1 MNSHKFLLFAFVF
14 LLSGIQVQAQ
24 KNHIVINE
32 ILASNARGFAD
43 GFGEHDDWIELYN
56 LTDSNIQ
63 LAGMFLTDDP
73 DYPTKHEIGDS
84 EYWTIV
90 ESKGFILLWVDNDPE
105 QGKRHLSFSLSKKGG
120 YIGLYDRDTLLV
132 DEIYYRAQDRDR
144 SLGRIKVNENE
155 LAIFKHP
162 TPNEH
167 NENGLRLNLTK
178 TFVDVNLSSG
188 FYESQQIINLSCVL
202 EGNIHYTLDGS
213 EPNHKSDIYVNPI
226 VLDSSCVLRARLIKK
241 GFLPDAIISRSF
253 FINEKNSLAV
263 VSLIVDP
270 KDLWRK
276 KKGIYRNFEKR
287 GMEVP
292 AHIEYFDT
300 TETGA
305 FQLSLSN
312 AATTRIV
319 GNTSRRQPKK
329 SFAFFATDNDGVKD
343 RFEYPV
349 FKDKNIESFKSLWVR
364 ADATSGRNVP
374 ELWVGER
381 FKNELLYEVNKQM
394 NGNIDMQA
402 YQPVS
407 VYLNGKYWG
416 LYNLMERKGKDF
428 IYNNYGEKDVDI
440 LTAEDAKIVS
450 GNINEYDELMFYV
463 AQNDVSIDS
472 VYEEVC
478 NQIDVDS
485 YIDYWVNEA
494 YCGAKDINV
503 NIRYWK
509 SKAPGSKWKWISFDQ
524 DSWYT
529 SKQESLK
536 YYLDK
541 GKVFFLGRL
550 MKNQE
555 FKKQWINRM
564 CDYLNTGFK
573 AENVINLV
581 DQITSRIETE
591 VNRDRDRWSDS
602 MLYVPKG
609 QRIKW
614 IKDYADKRP
623 EFLRQHMVDY
633 FKLTG
638 KVNEITVIQGNPA
651 HGSVKVNSIF
661 PKGKVWKGF
670 YISDVPISVEAIPEE
685 GYKFVRWKKKKLPQS
700 SKIILSVK
708 KHRKFEPVFEKII

>member
-1 MNSHKFLLFAFVF
+1 MISHKHVFLTF
-14 LLSGIQVQAQ
+14 LLSVFAYQTEAQ
-24 KNHIVINE
+24 NNHLVINE
-32 ILASNARGFAD
+32 ILASNAKSYAD
-43 GFGEHDDWIELYN
+43 GFGERDDWIELYN

-73 DYPTKHEIGDS
+73 DSPTKHEIGDS
-84 EYWTIV
+84 EYWTTI

-105 QGKRHLSFSLSKKGG
+105 QGKRHISFSLRKKGG
-120 YIGLYDRDTLLV
+120 YIGLYDRDTVLI
-132 DEIYYRAQDRDR
+132 DEIYYKAQYRDR

-155 LAIFKHP
+155 LAIFKDP

-178 TFVDVNLSSG
+178 TNVDVNLPSG
-188 FYESQQIINLSCVL
+188 FYQGVQEIQLSCVL
-202 EGNIHYTLDGS
+202 DGNIHYTLDGS
-213 EPNHKSDIYVNPI
+213 EPNHKSDIYETPI
-226 VLDSSCVLRARLIKK
+226 VLDSSCILRARLIKE
-241 GFLPDAIISRSF
+241 GFLPDAIVSRSF
-253 FINEKNSLAV
+253 MINEKNSLSV

-270 KDLWRK
+270 KNLWRK
-276 KKGIYRNFEKR
+276 KKGIYRNFER
-287 GMEVP
+287 RSLEVP
-292 AHIEYFDT
+292 AYIEYFDT
-300 TETGA
+300 TETGE
-305 FQLSLSN
+305 FQLSFSKS
-312 AATTRIV
+312 ATTRIV

-329 SFAFFATDNDGVKD
+329 SFAFFATNDDDLGN

-349 FKDKNIESFKSLWVR
+349 FNDKNIESFSGLWVR

-394 NGNIDMQA
+394 KGNIDMQA

-407 VYLNGKYWG
+407 LYLNGKYWG

-450 GNINEYDELMFYV
+450 GNINEYDELMFFI
-463 AQNDVSIDS
+463 AQNDVAIDS

-509 SKAPGSKWKWISFDQ
+509 SKTPGSKWKWISFDQ

-555 FKKQWINRM
+555 FKKKWINRM

-573 AENVINLV
+573 AENVIDLV
-581 DQITSRIETE
+581 DQITERIEIE
-591 VNRDRDRWSDS
+591 VNRDRERWSDS

-614 IKDYADKRP
+614 INDYAQKRP
-623 EFLRQHMVDY
+623 NFLRQHMVDY
-633 FKLTG
+633 FNLKG
-638 KVNEITVIQGNPA
+638 KITEITVVQSNTA

-661 PKGKVWKGF
+661 PKGKIWKGH
-670 YISDVPISVEAIPEE
+670 YISDVPISLEAIPEE
-685 GYKFVRWKKKKLPQS
+685 GYEFVRWKKKKLPQS
-700 SKIILSVK
+700 SKIIISIK
-708 KHRKFEPVFEKII
+708 KYRKFEPVFEKIN